1 MPLQIFLPESTKKL
15 SNDFL
20 VDPRHIFKVLDREFQ
35 KHPTVG
41 IYGLENWL
49 VPSTAI
55 AFHADTNYG
64 LFFKPQDISLTELSN
79 LIDTHKIFV
88 ICTESGKFQFTGK
101 NIKID
106 SNGLIVCEI
115 PNDLYAIQRRES
127 FRITPPVDESFKL
140 IVGLGAGQE
149 LLTNIVDV
157 SKQGL
162 QLDMRAKATEV
173 SAGGY
178 WHTCY
183 FERLSSRSANFNLQI
198 KHFYQ
203 GNDIARLRVGCE
215 LYDPTKQTLR
225 EFENLVDTI
234 VRARAVSNLKKW
246 YLDLSWW
253 KGQSI

>member
-115 PNDLYAIQRRES
+115 PNELYAIQRLS
-127 FRITPPVDESFKL
+127 L
-140 IVGLGAGQE
+140 IHISE
-149 LLTNIVDV
+149 
-157 SKQGL
+157 
-162 QLDMRAKATEV
+162 
-173 SAGGY
+173 
-178 WHTCY
+178 
-183 FERLSSRSANFNLQI
+183 
-198 KHFYQ
+198 
-203 GNDIARLRVGCE
+203 
-215 LYDPTKQTLR
+215 PTR
-225 EFENLVDTI
+225 P
-234 VRARAVSNLKKW
+234 
-246 YLDLSWW
+246 Y
-253 KGQSI
+253 